1 MKRNI
6 NFTVLVLIICLSIL
20 SGCTNNT
27 SNTSQDTLS
36 KEKDTLYQVST
47 INSLLAGNYDGFQSI
62 GELKKNGDVGIGT
75 FDTLDGELVMI
86 DKKVYKVKDTGVVE
100 EVEDSIKTPFAAV
113 TFFEKDIS
121 KELIQISSF
130 NSLTQELDNLIEN
143 KELFYAFRI
152 DGVFQYVKTRSVPKQ
167 NKPYQILSEVTKNQ
181 PTFEY
186 TDIKG
191 SLIGFWCPEY
201 VGGVNVPGYHLHFIS
216 EDRIKGGH
224 LLDIRFDKASAYADV
239 TGSFDMD
246 LSQLS
251 VSGSISDVQKEIDK
265 VEK

>member
-1 MKRNI
+1 MKRNS
-6 NFTVLVLIICLSIL
+6 NFLIFILIICLSIL
-20 SGCTNNT
+20 SGCTNHA
-27 SNTSQDTLS
+27 SGISQDTLS
-36 KEKDTLYQVST
+36 KDKDTLYQVST

-62 GELKKNGDVGIGT
+62 GDLKENGDVGIGT

-100 EVEDSIKTPFAAV
+100 EVEDSVTTPFAAV
-113 TFFEKDIS
+113 TFFDKDIS
-121 KELIQISSF
+121 EELVQISDF

-152 DGVFQYVKTRSVPKQ
+152 DGIFQYVKTRSVPKQ

-191 SLIGFWCPEY
+191 SLIGFWCPKY

-224 LLDIRFDKASAYADV
+224 LLDIRFDKASTYADI
-239 TGSFDMD
+239 TDSFHMD

-251 VSGSISDVQKEIDK
+251 VSGSIADVQKEIDRT
-265 VEK
+265 EK